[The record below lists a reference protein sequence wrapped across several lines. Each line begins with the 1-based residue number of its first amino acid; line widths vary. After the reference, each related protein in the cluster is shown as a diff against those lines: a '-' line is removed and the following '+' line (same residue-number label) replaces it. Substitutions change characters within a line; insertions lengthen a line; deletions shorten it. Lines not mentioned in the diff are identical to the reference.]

1 MEEES
6 VDKIMNDIESNP
18 LILDDRKVIIKRSQ
32 SVAKLRENIKHVC
45 HISNLNFKTKEND
58 LKNFFISN
66 GITEDSITDIL
77 IIKDDEGKS
86 KGFGFV
92 EFKNEVY

>member
-1 MEEES
+1 
-6 VDKIMNDIESNP
+6 MNDIESNP